1 MSKILLAILI
11 ATLSFGSVAFADIVV
26 FNNPAGDLGL
36 TETYTLDG
44 ASIVASGFN
53 PGGTSDSAH
62 LWGKNGGGD
71 ENGLGLKGDPTG
83 DHEIW
88 FKTSTLGS
96 KDFIQLDLTDLLN
109 KGFTNFQF
117 EMASTTDSERWSVA
131 ACGVSG
137 TLCSNASAVTGTGEL
152 AFHNVPSNFGANNPY
167 LDFTSI
173 GNYGGK
179 NVLLAALAATSSVP
193 EPRFYGVLLAG
204 ILGVAGIIF
213 RRRRAIERA

>member
-1 MSKILLAILI
+1 MGRVSLTVLIGSLAL
-11 ATLSFGSVAFADIVV
+11 GSAAFADSVV
-26 FNNPAGDLGL
+26 FNNPTGDLGL

-44 ASIVASGFN
+44 ANIVASGFN

-62 LWGKNGGGD
+62 LWGKNDGGD

-88 FKTSTLGS
+88 FKTSTLSS

-109 KGFTNFQF
+109 KGFKNFQF
-117 EMASTTDSERWSVA
+117 EMGSTTDGEQWSVA
-131 ACGVSG
+131 ACNVSG
-137 TLCSNASAVTGTGEL
+137 TLCSNASAVTGSGEL
-152 AFHNVPSNFGANNPY
+152 AFHNVPSNFSSSNPY

-179 NVLLAALAATSSVP
+179 NVLLSAIAATPSIP
-193 EPRFYGVLLAG
+193 EPRFYGFLLIS
-204 ILGVAGIIF
+204 ILGVVGIINRK
-213 RRRRAIERA
+213 RRSI